1 MRMSVVRLV
10 TIRAQ
15 GVQNVSETEKKM
27 KTKAESGSRF
37 FGIAA
42 GVLLAG
48 FLLGSGR
55 KNKFRFK
62 ASRSGVERASNQTG
76 KRV

>member
-1 MRMSVVRLV
+1 MPMSVVQLV
-10 TIRAQ
+10 TIEVQ
-15 GVQNVSETEKKM
+15 GVKNVSEIEKKS
-27 KTKAESGSRF
+27 KTKMENGSRF

-42 GVLLAG
+42 GVLLTG

-55 KNKFRFK
+55 KKKFRFK
-62 ASRSGVERASNQTG
+62 ASASAVERASNQTG